1 MAISALTDH
10 RYSLTEYLDLEDA
23 AEKKSE
29 FHAGYIVA
37 MAAGSEPHSRIASR
51 MNAILNRYLRTCRI
65 YDSSLK
71 FYIEAAARVF
81 YPDAMA
87 LCSGHP
93 QFVEGRDN
101 VITNP
106 SLVVEVLSPSSER
119 RDRGTEWDYYR
130 SVPSVEHILLVA
142 QDVVQIDHIER
153 QSKDRWTITRYQSN
167 ATILIFEAAI
177 PVKEIYDG
185 ILDRPTA

>member
-93 QFVEGRDN
+93 Q
-101 VITNP
+101 
-106 SLVVEVLSPSSER
+106 LVVEVLSPSSER